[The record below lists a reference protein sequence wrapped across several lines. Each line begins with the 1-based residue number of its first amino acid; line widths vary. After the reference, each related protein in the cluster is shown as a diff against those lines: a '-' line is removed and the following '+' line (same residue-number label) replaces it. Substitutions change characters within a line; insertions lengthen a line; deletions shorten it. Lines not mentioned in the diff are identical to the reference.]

1 MRNEFTE
8 AINLIGKNDK
18 KVIFLTGDLGFNAFE
33 PLKKSFKSR
42 FINAGVAE
50 QNMIGVAAG
59 LAKKGYK
66 VFCYSIAPFIVYRC
80 LEQIRNDV
88 CFHRLPVYIV
98 GNGGGFGYGIM
109 GSSHHAISDLACISS
124 LGSIKSWIPCFK
136 NDVRNIVTNIYEENR
151 PAYLR
156 LGRSNTEFISKNKSG
171 SFSIVKQALS
181 DITIIA
187 LGSIVEEVLI
197 ASDQLK
203 VSKAI
208 NILSC
213 INSPV
218 IFEGQ
223 SLEIIKKSRRI
234 IVVED
239 HVKIGGIS
247 QQISYLITT
256 KKLNIKE
263 FISLNAK
270 LYPSETYGDQL
281 FHHKE
286 SGIDIEGIK
295 AAIEQMFSI

>member
-1 MRNEFTE
+1 MRKEFTDSV
-8 AINLIGKNDK
+8 ITIGKNDK

-33 PLKKSFKSR
+33 SLKKTLKSR

-66 VFCYSIAPFIVYRC
+66 VFCYSIAPFVVYRC

-88 CFHRLPVYIV
+88 SFHRLPVYII

-124 LGSIKSWIPCFK
+124 LDGIKSWIPCFK
-136 NDVRNIVTNIYEENR
+136 NDVSNIVRNIYEENK
-151 PAYLR
+151 PVYLR
-156 LGRSNTEFISKNKSG
+156 LGRSNTDLVSKNRSG
-171 SFSIVKQALS
+171 SFTIVNQARS
-181 DITIIA
+181 DITLIA
-187 LGSIVEEVLI
+187 LGSLVEDALI
-197 ASDQLK
+197 ASDQLNVRK
-203 VSKAI
+203 EI

-223 SLEIIKKSRRI
+223 SLEIIKKSRRV

-247 QQISYLITT
+247 QQISYLITS

-263 FISLNAK
+263 FICLNAK
-270 LYPSETYGDQL
+270 PYPSETYGDQL

-286 SGIDIEGIK
+286 SGIDIDGIK
-295 AAIEQMFSI
+295 RAIEQLFSK